1 MFYQFS
7 QEELRALCRTHI
19 ETLEMWARRFIHE
32 TLVQNYGKNYF
43 DYKNS
48 NGDPLINKEIRNNVL
63 KLGEKHPQIKQ
74 RPVDGMYF
82 EDLIKILCNPKL
94 YKHFK
99 SALDYMYPQG
109 NGEVRCFL
117 SRLIP
122 TRNALSHANP
132 ISIRQAEQVVC
143 YTNDFIDGLKSY
155 YKDVGMDKVWNVPKI
170 IRATDSF
177 GNVFVLPVEEKT
189 PLNVFTVTQP
199 MYCGDTYSVQV
210 DIDPSFDTEEY
221 EIYWLRKELELKE
234 YRNKTK
240 LSIQFEIQD
249 VTMLYTVTCCVASK
263 REWHKFGQFDS
274 ELMLHLQVRPPIN

>member
-1 MFYQFS
+1 MFYQLS

-19 ETLEMWARRFIHE
+19 ETLEMWARRFIHG

-99 SALDYMYPQG
+99 PALDYMYPQG
-109 NGEVRCFL
+109 NEEVRCFL

-143 YTNDFIDGLKSY
+143 YTNDFIDGLKAY
-155 YKDVGMDKVWNVPKI
+155 YKDRGMDKVWNVPRI
-170 IRATDSF
+170 IRATDSL
-177 GNVFVLPVEEKT
+177 GNEFTFLSEDNSSGNIRYIGQ
-189 PLNVFTVTQP
+189 PL
-199 MYCGDTYSVQV
+199 YCGDKYSVQV
-210 DIDPSFDTEEY
+210 EVDPTFDADTY
-221 EIYWLRKELELKE
+221 EICWKAGQTKYDNFK
-234 YRNKTK
+234 NK
-240 LSIQFEIQD
+240 SFFEIELHNQD
-249 VTMLYTVTCCVASK
+249 VAKGYLVSCTIISNK
-263 REWHKFGQFDS
+263 EWHKFQFFDS
-274 ELMLHLQVRPPIN
+274 RLNLILEVRPPVN

>member
-170 IRATDSF
+170 IRAIDSL
-177 GNVFVLPVEEKT
+177 GNEFTFLSEDNSSGNIRYIAQ
-189 PLNVFTVTQP
+189 PL
-199 MYCGDTYSVQV
+199 YCGDKYSVQV
-210 DIDPSFDTEEY
+210 EVDPTFDANTY
-221 EIYWLRKELELKE
+221 EICWKAGHTE
-234 YRNKTK
+234 YNNFKNK
-240 LSIQFEIQD
+240 SFFEIELHNQD
-249 VTMLYTVTCCVASK
+249 VAKGYLVSCTIISNK
-263 REWHKFGQFDS
+263 EWHKFHFFDS
-274 ELMLHLQVRPPIN
+274 KLNLILEVRPPVD

>member
-19 ETLEMWARRFIHE
+19 ETLEMWARRFIHG

-99 SALDYMYPQG
+99 PALDYMYPQG
-109 NGEVRCFL
+109 NEEVRCFL

-143 YTNDFIDGLKSY
+143 YTNDFIEGLKSY

-170 IRATDSF
+170 IRATDSL

-189 PLNVFTVTQP
+189 PLNVFTVMQP

-221 EIYWLRKELELKE
+221 VIYWVHAEKEFEE
-234 YRNKTK
+234 YRNKKK
-240 LSIQFEIQD
+240 LSVQFEIQD
-249 VTMLYTVTCCVASK
+249 VTMLYVLACYVVSK
-263 REWHKFGQFDS
+263 KEWHKFGQFDS
-274 ELMLHLQVRPPIN
+274 RLMIHFQICPPIN